1 MQAYQG
7 GETVKSEVLR
17 LEGLSGDLPLA
28 VQVSPKTF
36 CVFGPVTANNPA
48 GYCHVKVQD
57 DSFRCCSK
65 DCKTIVAKAKQL
77 KAKNICIHVHILICL
92 GVISSDKIV
101 VSSSPALASVQP
113 LFPQASPA
121 STSSGAELFSTNAVG
136 SEIPSTIRYQTV
148 LPVMSQW
155 IL

>member
-1 MQAYQG
+1 MY
-7 GETVKSEVLR
+7 R
-17 LEGLSGDLPLA
+17 
-28 VQVSPKTF
+28 
-36 CVFGPVTANNPA
+36 ANHASSNSA
-48 GYCHVKVQD
+48 RD
-57 DSFRCCSK
+57 DSFKCCSK
-65 DCKTIVAKAKQL
+65 DYKTIAAKAKQL

-136 SEIPSTIRYQTV
+136 SEIPSTIPNSAASDEPVDTISRTSTV
-148 LPVMSQW
+148 QLKGEVSRKFAVISKPKNV
-155 IL
+155 